1 MSKIKVKPEVISDTE
16 KNGENDDGKESPE
29 GIPGISDTEK
39 NGENDDGKE
48 SKDDATVN
56 GGETINIFSI
66 LQDAYM
72 YRGYNRFLFFV
83 FYMITLLLVLKA
95 LSYNN
100 DDAYMKRRVTKAFLP
115 DEDIVDSPSAY
126 PLWILDKF
134 ENCYTNELI
143 NNAPCIHQ
151 RLQLISLSIVV
162 IPSGCKGKHGW
173 PKEYDSTF
181 VNKADTDSIAKSYE
195 HAYCES
201 KYEDT
206 EPDVF
211 RKMLMDQYNVYSY
224 EHAYYGTVL
233 PFYTAEMNLESGLN
247 FTKTQ
252 LQNIRKMLQS
262 ETKNVFV
269 NHHFVEF
276 LDPVTHLFFFSD
288 CGFWTSHIHFPTL
301 WVGTMN
307 LAPIPKNTWLTMWLI
322 IFIFYHSWLA
332 AGEVTDIYE
341 THHLKKRLRVLDCNI
356 KYKLDIEE
364 NKTTEE
370 EYIKQQR
377 KKKTCVKVCC
387 LTPSK
392 ACYSHVSENPFNL
405 LDVFILV
412 MTFIVFLQGFLY
424 SAYLVPIP
432 YDIPGNPKGSIDDIK
447 EISGILYKSIPSYYS
462 FTNGAFV
469 NHWDHIDYLRQY
481 IGMVFMVGVI
491 ILVKEL
497 SWHRGVSILYFT
509 INRVYNE
516 LLDTFTISIIM
527 LIGVAGWIYGTF
539 GKYIYLSSNRFNSVF
554 N

>member
-195 HAYCES
+195 HAY
-201 KYEDT
+201 
-206 EPDVF
+206 
-211 RKMLMDQYNVYSY
+211 
-224 EHAYYGTVL
+224 YGTVL

-301 WVGTMN
+301 WVDIMN
-307 LAPIPKNTWLTMWLI
+307 LAPIPKNTWLTM
-322 IFIFYHSWLA
+322 
-332 AGEVTDIYE
+332 
-341 THHLKKRLRVLDCNI
+341 
-356 KYKLDIEE
+356 
-364 NKTTEE
+364 
-370 EYIKQQR
+370 
-377 KKKTCVKVCC
+377 
-387 LTPSK
+387 
-392 ACYSHVSENPFNL
+392 
-405 LDVFILV
+405 
-412 MTFIVFLQGFLY
+412 
-424 SAYLVPIP
+424 
-432 YDIPGNPKGSIDDIK
+432 
-447 EISGILYKSIPSYYS
+447 
-462 FTNGAFV
+462 
-469 NHWDHIDYLRQY
+469 
-481 IGMVFMVGVI
+481 
-491 ILVKEL
+491 
-497 SWHRGVSILYFT
+497 
-509 INRVYNE
+509 
-516 LLDTFTISIIM
+516 
-527 LIGVAGWIYGTF
+527 
-539 GKYIYLSSNRFNSVF
+539 
-554 N
+554 